1 MAELHGAP
9 ENQIRRLGNWNSQ
22 AMENCYLSTL
32 PRDAIRSLAG
42 FSPDHRNYYIRRD
55 VHRPSEA
62 LMKKVFPQIETIEEK
77 MSAGLFMS
85 SIATGAFLDTL
96 KFFRRVLLQD
106 AAVLLTL
113 DEYRNH
119 PIFQHAVFKSQEFL
133 DFKGYR
139 YILLK
144 YLNPHH

>member
-42 FSPDHRNYYIRRD
+42 FSPSHRNYYIRRD
-55 VHRPSEA
+55 VHRPSDA
-62 LMKKVFPQIETIEEK
+62 LEKKIFPEIEIVEKKVIDKEY
-77 MSAGLFMS
+77 MS

-113 DEYRNH
+113 DEYQNH
-119 PIFQHAVFKSQEFL
+119 PTLQHAIFKTQEFL
-133 DFKGYR
+133 DFQE
-139 YILLK
+139 YILFFLQLK
-144 YLNPHH
+144 QHH